1 MGEKVLFGKC
11 RLKAFAT
18 NSENNHKNNHRII
31 ESLELEGTIKD
42 HLVQH
47 PCNEQGYLWLHQVLG
62 AQSSLT
68 SSVPGDEAPPLL
80 WAKCSCLY
88 FSYCSLALSL

>member
-42 HLVQH
+42 HLVQL
-47 PCNEQGYLWLHQVLG
+47 PCNEWGH
-62 AQSSLT
+62 SR
-68 SSVPGDEAPPLL
+68 
-80 WAKCSCLY
+80 
-88 FSYCSLALSL
+88 